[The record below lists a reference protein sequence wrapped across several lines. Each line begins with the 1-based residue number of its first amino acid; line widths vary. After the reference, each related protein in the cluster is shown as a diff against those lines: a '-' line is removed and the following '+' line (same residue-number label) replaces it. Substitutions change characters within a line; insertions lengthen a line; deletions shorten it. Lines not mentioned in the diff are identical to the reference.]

1 MRRIHILV
9 EGQTEEIVV
18 REILAPALLPDIW
31 LQPILLATKRPA
43 GGPSHKGGV
52 SSWTKIEKEIRLLLR
67 DSSASHVT
75 TLLDYYGVPADCPG
89 MATRPVGRAYEC
101 VAYVETQIAQEIDD
115 SRFLPNLVLHETEAW
130 VFAAAQQLGELL
142 GETALAAAL
151 ARQVADAG
159 GPELINDGPTTAPSK
174 RLLAA
179 YPAYNKTQ
187 DGPLAIAELGLPAL
201 RAACPH
207 LDAWLKQL
215 VV

>member
-1 MRRIHILV
+1 M
-9 EGQTEEIVV
+9 
-18 REILAPALLPDIW
+18 REILAPALTPNIW

-52 SSWTKIEKEIRLLLR
+52 SSWKKVEKEIRLLLR
-67 DSSASHVT
+67 DSSVSHVT
-75 TLLDYYGVPADCPG
+75 TLLDYYGLPADCPG
-89 MATRPVGRAYEC
+89 MATRPAGTAYER
-101 VAYVETQIAQEIDD
+101 VGYVELQIAQEIDD

-130 VFAAAQQLGELL
+130 VFAAARQLGELL

-159 GPELINDGPTTAPSK
+159 SPELINDGPTTAPSK

-201 RAACPH
+201 RAVCPH
-207 LDAWLKQL
+207 LDTWLKQL
-215 VV
+215 VGGQTTECGSAREN